1 MLNAT
6 ALTEVL
12 RNAVC
17 TGINNIFLF
26 NKEGML
32 LASAKNVNDAKTMSA
47 VLSNVWQDYE
57 EIGERCCD
65 SREPSSITMQGENG
79 TLLLSSVTSL
89 IIAIQGEAPLGQFY
103 LTMRLIVEAL
113 ERPLRSLFNE
123 EDS

>member
-65 SREPSSITMQGENG
+65 SE
-79 TLLLSSVTSL
+79 
-89 IIAIQGEAPLGQFY
+89 
-103 LTMRLIVEAL
+103 
-113 ERPLRSLFNE
+113 
-123 EDS
+123 